1 MTACFCMIRYFVY
14 VDTFGGFEIK
24 RKRGNNVNVFLL
36 YFTLFN
42 AFPTVQL

>member
-1 MTACFCMIRYFVY
+1 MIRYFVY
-14 VDTFGGFEIK
+14 VDTFVGFEIK
-24 RKRGNNVNVFLL
+24 RKRGNNVNVFFF